1 MPAKRKILFGVFSLL
16 FLVWITKTG
25 GMGTLGLFET
35 ARAAD
40 AVDPFFNVIDQFFS
54 WVAVFA
60 HFLIY
65 VLTAICGMLLDPS
78 FMNLHT
84 DSQSMGSVLIR
95 IWQISRNITNI
106 ILAFLLIIGAV
117 MTVVFAAGS
126 YVQQYAVKFVIAV
139 ILVNFSWFFPRVVLD
154 LANILT
160 ATVYSLPSAINVPCV
175 AHLKDG
181 KIDNTGCKVVT
192 GYAFFESKEKV
203 PAGMTCP
210 IFFGGQK
217 IICIREEPLEAGAN
231 TPNAIMGAMVYNHA
245 RFKFYEQV
253 VKPTD
258 EDAPGAGLSPLSRL
272 PQLLLFTLMLSIML
286 FFSLAL
292 LFPLL
297 ALTLVLLIRIPII
310 WITVAFM
317 PFMFIGYVAGD
328 TAALKAFNPMEI
340 WNKFLHAAFIP
351 VVTAIPFSIGF
362 IMINVAM
369 ANPPLDNETLTKEM
383 GMPMLPGVVTLWQLI
398 WVGMSIAVVWMGA
411 KAAFK
416 MDTLFEKFASPIMSA
431 GGSVGKLMMKLP
443 LLLPLPLPGAPGAWK
458 DLNIGQAL
466 NIAKAPDQLLAPKF
480 YLPPL
485 GGGAGAGAGRA
496 VAVSGTEATK
506 HLEDRLAKNSA
517 VEKEQLSRINR
528 SLEDLKNAKDQA
540 GERAATQRLRTH
552 INEVLAQENKQFAG
566 STGEL
571 KDVVKSLRTSP
582 KLSAQGM
589 TIVDVDDAKFKD

>member
-1 MPAKRKILFGVFSLL
+1 MPTKRKILFGALSLL
-16 FLVWITKTG
+16 FLAWIIETG
-25 GMGTLGLFET
+25 GTGALALIET
-35 ARAAD
+35 AKAAD
-40 AVDPFFNVIDQFFS
+40 AVDPFFNAINQFFS
-54 WVAVFA
+54 WLAVFA

-65 VLTAICGMLLDPS
+65 MLTAICGMLLDPG

-84 DSQSMGSVLIR
+84 DAQSMGSVLIR

-106 ILAFLLIIGAV
+106 ILAFLLIIGAL
-117 MTVVFAAGS
+117 MTVVFAEGG
-126 YVQQYAVKFVIAV
+126 YVQKYAVKFVIAV

-175 AHLKDG
+175 AYLKDG
-181 KIDNTGCKVVT
+181 KTIDRSGCKVVT
-192 GYAFFESKEKV
+192 GYAFFDKKM
-203 PAGMTCP
+203 PPGMTSCP
-210 IFFGGQK
+210 MFFGEQK
-217 IICIREEPLEAGAN
+217 IICIREEPLDAGAN
-231 TPNAIMGAMVYNHA
+231 TPNAIMGAVVYNHA

-258 EDAPGAGLSPLSRL
+258 PDSPVAGPAALSRL
-272 PQLLLFTLMLSIML
+272 PQLLLFTLLMSIML

-297 ALTLVLLIRIPII
+297 ALTLVLLIRIPVI

-317 PFMFIGYVAGD
+317 PFMFIGFVAGD
-328 TAALKAFNPMEI
+328 TGALKTFNPMEI

-369 ANPPLDNETLTKEM
+369 ATPPLDNAILAREM
-383 GMPMLPGVVTLWQLI
+383 GIPMLPGVVTLWQLI

-443 LLLPLPLPGAPGAWK
+443 LLLPLPLPGASGAWK

-496 VAVSGTEATK
+496 AAVSGTEATRS
-506 HLEDRLAKNSA
+506 LEERLAKNSA
-517 VEKEQLSRINR
+517 VEKEQLNRINQ
-528 SLEDLKNAKDQA
+528 SLERLQRTTDQA
-540 GERAATQRLRTH
+540 GQQAATQQLRTH
-552 INEVLAQENKQFAG
+552 INEVLAKDNKQF
-566 STGEL
+566 TGNTDEL
-571 KDVVKSLRTSP
+571 KSVVNSLRTSA
-582 KLSAQGM
+582 KLKAQSM
-589 TIVDVDDAKFKD
+589 TIVHVDDTKFRD